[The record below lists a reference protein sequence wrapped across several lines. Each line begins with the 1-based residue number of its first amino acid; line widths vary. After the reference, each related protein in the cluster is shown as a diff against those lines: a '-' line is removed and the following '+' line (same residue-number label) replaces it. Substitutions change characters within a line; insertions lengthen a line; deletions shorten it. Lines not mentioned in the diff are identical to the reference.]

1 MDSSNFL
8 VQAVIYLSSAI
19 LIVPI
24 FKRLGLGSVLGY
36 LLAGILIGPYA
47 LKLISDP
54 EIGRAHV

>member
-1 MDSSNFL
+1 MCSSSFL
-8 VQAVIYLSSAI
+8 VQAVIYLSSDI
-19 LIVPI
+19 LIVPL

-54 EIGRAHV
+54 EYAALY